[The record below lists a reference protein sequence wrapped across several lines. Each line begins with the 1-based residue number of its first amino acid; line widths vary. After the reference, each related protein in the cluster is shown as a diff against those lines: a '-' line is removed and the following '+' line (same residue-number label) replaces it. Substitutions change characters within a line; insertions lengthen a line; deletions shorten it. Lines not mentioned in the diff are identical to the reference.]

1 MSPTNRPDFVP
12 AFSLQSN
19 TKNMTRANEE
29 QFNELHGLVT
39 NELIMRIK
47 SGTATTQD
55 IKAAADWLAKNN
67 ITGVPV
73 LGSPLATLFNSLE
86 LEMEDVERAIR

>member
-1 MSPTNRPDFVP
+1 M
-12 AFSLQSN
+12 A
-19 TKNMTRANEE
+19 RANEE

-39 NELIMRIK
+39 NELIGRIK

-73 LGSPLATLFNSLE
+73 LGSPLASLFNSLE

>member
-1 MSPTNRPDFVP
+1 MANI
-12 AFSLQSN
+12 Q
-19 TKNMTRANEE
+19 RANE
-29 QFNELHGLVT
+29 QDFNELHGLVT
-39 NELIMRIK
+39 NELIGRIK

-73 LGSPLATLFNSLE
+73 LGSPLANLFDSLE
-86 LEMEDVERAIR
+86 LELEDVERAIR

>member
-1 MSPTNRPDFVP
+1 MSNI
-12 AFSLQSN
+12 S
-19 TKNMTRANEE
+19 RASED

-55 IKAAADWLAKNN
+55 LKAATDWLAKNN

-73 LGSPLATLFNSLE
+73 LGSPLATIFSSLE
-86 LEMEDVERAIR
+86 LELEDVEQVIR

>member
-1 MSPTNRPDFVP
+1 MNSNRATED
-12 AFSLQSN
+12 
-19 TKNMTRANEE
+19 

-39 NELIMRIK
+39 NELIGRIK

-73 LGSPLATLFNSLE
+73 LGSPLANLFSSLE
-86 LEMEDVERAIR
+86 LELEDVERAIR

>member
-1 MSPTNRPDFVP
+1 
-12 AFSLQSN
+12 
-19 TKNMTRANEE
+19 MTQRANE
-29 QFNELHGLVT
+29 QDFNELHGLVT
-39 NELIMRIK
+39 NELIGRIK

-73 LGSPLATLFNSLE
+73 LGSPLANLFDSLE

>member
-1 MSPTNRPDFVP
+1 
-12 AFSLQSN
+12 
-19 TKNMTRANEE
+19 MTQRANED

-39 NELIMRIK
+39 NELIGRIK

-73 LGSPLATLFNSLE
+73 LGSPLANLFSSLE

>member
-1 MSPTNRPDFVP
+1 MPD
-12 AFSLQSN
+12 
-19 TKNMTRANEE
+19 RATED

-39 NELIMRIK
+39 SELISRIK

-67 ITGVPV
+67 VTGLPV
-73 LGSPLATLFNSLE
+73 SGSPLAELFATLPEIE
-86 LEMEDVERAIR
+86 LEDLERVIQ

>member
-1 MSPTNRPDFVP
+1 M
-12 AFSLQSN
+12 A
-19 TKNMTRANEE
+19 RANEE

-39 NELIMRIK
+39 NALIGRIK

-73 LGSPLATLFNSLE
+73 LGSPLANLFDSLE